1 MGEENVSVF
10 SWTNLLEKG
19 LFLRSEHRLQVNS
32 MAQ

>member
-1 MGEENVSVF
+1 MGEEHVSVF

-19 LFLRSEHRLQVNS
+19 VLLRSGCRLQLNS